1 MTTYLKLQ
9 TPSSVHMNDSGE
21 LQVAVEG
28 GHGAGNKWIKAMGK
42 SFKRKANFFF
52 TTNRFTDHKNR
63 LLANLAGDKSTHSP
77 LAMLEIIV
85 GQAFVHACSSTTY
98 WVNEMSRGWGF
109 TWSCKR
115 GAGKWFSDS
124 EGWVSAPI

>member
-1 MTTYLKLQ
+1 MDQSNGKKFQAQGKL
-9 TPSSVHMNDSGE
+9 
-21 LQVAVEG
+21 
-28 GHGAGNKWIKAMGK
+28 
-42 SFKRKANFFF
+42 FF

-109 TWSCKR
+109 TWPCKR